1 MNKYVF
7 LLCFGFLSLSLS
19 AQENTGSFFEEADQ
33 FFSQHV
39 REGKIDYQQITADPK
54 ELYQLVRQVITYN
67 LDDKNE
73 STQKAFLINAYNI
86 HVIKSVVDAWPIGS
100 TQQVDGFFDA
110 KKHVVAGESYTL
122 DELEKQFI
130 FGKFPDPRLHFVLV
144 CAAIGCPPLTT
155 FAYTPDS
162 LESQLDQQTY
172 KALNRSSF
180 IQVNDAKQTVGI
192 SQIFQWYP
200 KDFKVEHPTVL
211 SYINSHR
218 NDLIPDNYKI
228 SYYPYDWTI
237 NALGSLPGLVN
248 PSGQASSNIQQFTPS
263 VLLKKGQVEIK
274 VFNNVYTQTAFR
286 DNERQKVDLGQR
298 ETFYTGIFQFN
309 YGVSQDRR
317 WNVGFELDYQGVRL
331 DQDLDSSPLRVLGT
345 STDNLIFQKHALTY
359 IGPRIRFAP
368 FRNIPKFSLTSTL
381 QIPVSNDLEL
391 FADGQR
397 RFLAHNRVNWWTQF
411 FFDKTFGQWQL
422 FTEVDFLY
430 RFPTNQV
437 SFNQDAF
444 FLTPVIA
451 FLSYFPNP
459 KVTLNVNAQYW
470 PTFQGLPGNSAGEG
484 FSLSGDFVQLG
495 IGGKYQLTPEV
506 NLEVIYTNFAT
517 SRNNGA
523 GQTFNFGIV
532 FIK

>member
-1 MNKYVF
+1 MHKNPLIF
-7 LLCFGFLSLSLS
+7 LLCFLINFAFS
-19 AQENTGSFFEEADQ
+19 QEMDFFREADQ
-33 FFSQHV
+33 FFSQYV
-39 REGKIDYQQITADPK
+39 REGSIDYDKIKANPK
-54 ELYQLVRQVITYN
+54 ELYQLTRQVISYD
-67 LDDKNE
+67 LDSQDE
-73 STQKAFLINAYNI
+73 ATQKAFLINAYNLLA
-86 HVIKSVVDAWPIGS
+86 VKSIVDAWPTSSPQNIP
-100 TQQVDGFFDA
+100 GFFDETQ
-110 KKHVVAGESYTL
+110 HVIAGTSYTL
-122 DELEKQFI
+122 DEFEKKYI
-130 FGKFPDPRLHFVLV
+130 FVEFPDPRLHFVLV
-144 CAAIGCPPLTT
+144 CAAKGCPPLSPS
-155 FAYTPDS
+155 AYFPDS
-162 LESQLDQQTY
+162 LDQQLDRQTRL
-172 KALNRSSF
+172 ALQNEYF
-180 IQVNDAKQTVGI
+180 IRVNDTDRSVGI
-192 SQIFQWYP
+192 SQIFNWYG
-200 KDFKVEHPTVL
+200 KDFKATHESAL
-211 SYINSHR
+211 AYINSYR
-218 NDLIPDNYKI
+218 DTPIPS
-228 SYYPYDWTI
+228 SYQVKYYTYDWSV
-237 NALGSLPGLVN
+237 NAKTSPTT
-248 PSGQASSNIQQFTPS
+248 STSQASSNIQQFTPS
-263 VLLKKGQVEIK
+263 VLLKKGQVEVK
-274 VFNNVYTQTAFR
+274 VFNNLYTQTAFR
-286 DNERQKVDLGQR
+286 DNERNKVELGQK
-298 ETFYTGIFQFN
+298 ETFFTGIFQFN

-317 WNVGFELDYQGVRL
+317 WNLGFELDYQAVRL
-331 DQDLDSSPLRVLGT
+331 DSDEGSSPLRVLGN
-345 STDNLIFQKHALTY
+345 SPDNLIFTKNALTY
-359 IGPRIRFAP
+359 FGPRVRFAP
-368 FRNIPKFSLTSTL
+368 FKNIPKFSLTSTL
-381 QIPVSNDLEL
+381 QIPLSNDLEL

-495 IGGKYQLTPEV
+495 LGGKYQITPEI